1 MELVVRFKQD
11 TWENALE
18 TGKGV
23 LKEHPQT
30 SGNEGANS
38 SHLKNL

>member
-18 TGKGV
+18 TGKVKVIIAVVIILPV
-23 LKEHPQT
+23 LEPP
-30 SGNEGANS
+30 
-38 SHLKNL
+38 LIV